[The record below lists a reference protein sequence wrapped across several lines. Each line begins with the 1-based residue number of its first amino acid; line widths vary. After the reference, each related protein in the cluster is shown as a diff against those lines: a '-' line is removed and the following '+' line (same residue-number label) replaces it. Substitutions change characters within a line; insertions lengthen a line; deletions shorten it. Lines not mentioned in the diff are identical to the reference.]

1 MTTPPGARGPQQVS
15 GGLPFDTGNN
25 LLSIVD
31 SNLTVSPQQT
41 PVGQR
46 LAATVRTVDTTL
58 TLFLTKDE
66 VDAWIALLQKGK
78 AGMNGLIIG
87 SSL

>member
-1 MTTPPGARGPQQVS
+1 MDP
-15 GGLPFDTGNN
+15 GNN

-46 LAATVRTVDTTL
+46 LATTVRTVDTTL

-78 AGMNGLIIG
+78 AGMTGLIIG
-87 SSL
+87 T